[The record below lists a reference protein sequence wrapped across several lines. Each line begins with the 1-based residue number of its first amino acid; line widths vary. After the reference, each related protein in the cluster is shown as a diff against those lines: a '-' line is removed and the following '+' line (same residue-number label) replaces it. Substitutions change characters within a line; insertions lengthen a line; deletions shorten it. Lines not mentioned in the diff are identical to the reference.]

1 MGCRENQDIVGG
13 SKLNDAGSIEK
24 ISEASEN
31 TISRYSTH
39 KSKYLS
45 KWWWN

>member
-1 MGCRENQDIVGG
+1 MGCRENQNIVRV
-13 SKLNDAGSIEK
+13 SKLTDAGSIEK

-39 KSKYLS
+39 KSKYFS
-45 KWWWN
+45 K